1 MTKVLLVALGG
12 AAGAVAR
19 YLISEQTV
27 RLLGSG
33 WPYATLMVNVVG
45 GLAMGLS
52 FGWLAGLGAAD
63 QERWRLL
70 LGVGLLGGFTTFSAF
85 SLEMMLMLE
94 RRAYVASS
102 IYALSSVA
110 FSITAVFV
118 GTWLARKLFV

>member
-12 AAGAVAR
+12 AVGAVAR

-45 GLAMGLS
+45 GLAMGLL
-52 FGWLAGLGAAD
+52 FGWLAGLCAAD

-70 LGVGLLGGFTTFSAF
+70 LAVGLLGGFTTFSAF
-85 SLEMMLMLE
+85 SLDMMLMLE
-94 RRAYVASS
+94 RRAYVAAS
-102 IYALSSVA
+102 IYTLSSVA
-110 FSITAVFV
+110 FSIPAVFL
-118 GTWLARKLFV
+118 GIWLARKMFV